1 MPRARA
7 SATPSNATSAPESAA
22 PTAALDQALATLHG
36 VGPARAAAFAAVG
49 LRTVRDL
56 LLHLP
61 HKFTALPHPQ
71 PIARLAAGTDAAV
84 VGRVTRIVPSRRRQG
99 ATRIDVDDASGS
111 LALVFFHQPHVG
123 SAFTRGAFVY
133 ALGRVGERDGKR
145 FLAVGTYEF
154 VAAGDSGRPA
164 AALPIYALPDAVP
177 PRLHRRLVRDLAG
190 RLAPLLDD
198 WRTTTPLQADELIPL
213 GRAIA
218 AIHGCADEAE
228 LAAARRRLA
237 YDEFVHHLRPLVA
250 ARAQVERST
259 KPDVVRVTDDEFERL
274 RGALP
279 FALTRAQRRVLD
291 EVFADLARSTP
302 MHRLLHGDVGSGK
315 TAIALLAAAAVVRA
329 GHQAALLAPT
339 ALLADQHARTA
350 QRILTS
356 LHVPCATLTAA
367 TSARERKALHA
378 RLSAGEPLL
387 LIGTHALLVERVAL
401 PRLRLAVVDEQHRFG
416 VVQRGRLRAKAAAV
430 DLLVMS
436 ATPIPRTLALAVFG
450 DLEVSALDELPPG
463 RSPVATQVRERSE
476 LKAVADDIRAVARS
490 GGRVFVVCP
499 LVAQSEQQDLIAAET
514 LANKL
519 TTYFKGQPR
528 VGLAHGRRKPED
540 NAAALAAF
548 QSGAVPVLVA
558 TLVVEVGV
566 DVPEA
571 TLMVVVDAA
580 RFGLAALHQ
589 LRGRVGRGM
598 RASRCILVAKDGKPE
613 SRERLDVLVDE
624 HDGLVIAQK
633 DLEVRGPGQIAG
645 SRQHGVLDFGFADLA
660 RDVDLLAR
668 AQQDLRRLLEA
679 TDARAIE
686 QALRASPSAL
696 RTRVAATATVGPG

>member
-1 MPRARA
+1 MSRSGPPAKPSTEPTRELPG
-7 SATPSNATSAPESAA
+7 TPGR
-22 PTAALDQALATLHG
+22 ALDQALSSLRG
-36 VGPARAAAFAAVG
+36 VGPARAAAFAAAG
-49 LRTVRDL
+49 LQTVRDL

-61 HKFTALPHPQ
+61 TKFTPLPHPQ
-71 PIARLAAGTDAAV
+71 PTARLEPGKDAAV

-99 ATRIDVDDASGS
+99 ATRVDVEDDRGTVS
-111 LALVFFHQPHVG
+111 LVFFHQPHVG

-133 ALGRVGERDGKR
+133 ALGRVGVRDGKT
-145 FLAVGTYEF
+145 FLAVGHYEF
-154 VAAGDSGRPA
+154 VAALDSGRPA
-164 AALPIYALPDAVP
+164 AALPAYVLPDAVP
-177 PRLHRRLVRDLAG
+177 PRLHRRLVRDLA
-190 RLAPLLDD
+190 RTLAVELDD
-198 WRTTTPLQADELIPL
+198 WRAASDLPGAAVLPL

-218 AIHGCADEAE
+218 AIHECADEVE
-228 LAAARRRLA
+228 LDAARRRLA
-237 YDEFVHHLRPLVA
+237 YDEFVHHLRPLIA
-250 ARAQVERST
+250 ARAQVERTT
-259 KPDVVRVTDDEFERL
+259 KPDVVRVDADEFERL
-274 RGALP
+274 RAALP

-291 EVFADLARSTP
+291 EVFADLARGTP

-315 TAIALLAAAAVVRA
+315 TAVALLAAAAVVRA
-329 GHQAALLAPT
+329 KHQAALLAPT
-339 ALLADQHARTA
+339 ALLADQHERTA
-350 QRILTS
+350 RRILEP
-356 LHVPCATLTAA
+356 LGVPFASLTAA
-367 TSARERKALHA
+367 TPARARKELAA
-378 RLSAGEPLL
+378 RLESGEPLL
-387 LIGTHALLVERVAL
+387 LIGTHALLVERVKI
-401 PRLRLAVVDEQHRFG
+401 PKLRLAVVDEQHRFG
-416 VVQRGRLRAKAAAV
+416 VQQRGRLRAKASAV

-450 DLEVSALDELPPG
+450 DLEVSALDEMPPG
-463 RSPVATQVRERSE
+463 RTPVATSVRERRE
-476 LKAVADDIRAVARS
+476 LKTVADDIRDVARA

-499 LVAQSEQQDLIAAET
+499 LVAESEQQDLIAAET
-514 LANKL
+514 LAKKL
-519 TTYFKGQPR
+519 AAYFKGSPA
-528 VGLAHGRRKPED
+528 VGLAHGRRKPEE

-548 QSGAVPVLVA
+548 QAGRVPVLVS

-589 LRGRVGRGM
+589 LRGRVGRGA
-598 RASRCILVAKDGKPE
+598 RASRCILVAKDDKPE

-660 RDVDLLAR
+660 RDVDLLAQ

-686 QALRASPSAL
+686 HALRSSPPAL
-696 RTRVAATATVGPG
+696 RERLATTASVGPG